1 MKREHR
7 HDLQTNELGKFT
19 ERVGTFLEVHGNRL
33 MIGICVASLAASGI
47 IWWVKT
53 ERANDAA
60 SWRELWTATE
70 SNKPEDF
77 KDVWNAYPGT
87 TTALWARVHEGE
99 SRLALG
105 VPRLFD
111 NVEAGTEEL
120 KKARDAF
127 QAVVDSRKAPAE
139 ARQQALF
146 GLARS
151 QESLSDTTA
160 AVKTYQT
167 LISEFPSS
175 LYKGDAEERVKI
187 LEKGGGQEFYAWF
200 SSYPRPKVKEKKPR
214 DRAAGDE
221 DGPSLDDEM
230 QDLKS
235 KLESS
240 GLRPS
245 GNDTASPTLPES
257 DSAGDAAPDDSDKK
271 PDSTPPKKP
280 EKDKGD
286 DED

>member
-139 ARQQALF
+139 AREQALF

-151 QESLSDTTA
+151 QESLSET
-160 AVKTYQT
+160 
-167 LISEFPSS
+167 
-175 LYKGDAEERVKI
+175 
-187 LEKGGGQEFYAWF
+187 
-200 SSYPRPKVKEKKPR
+200 
-214 DRAAGDE
+214 
-221 DGPSLDDEM
+221 
-230 QDLKS
+230 
-235 KLESS
+235 
-240 GLRPS
+240 
-245 GNDTASPTLPES
+245 
-257 DSAGDAAPDDSDKK
+257 SA
-271 PDSTPPKKP
+271 
-280 EKDKGD
+280 
-286 DED
+286 